1 MNLPAKILLSAKSPY
16 SDAGEGDDLVD
27 VEIGFTVVFI
37 RGLAKDSRSMET
49 TLEGSPLRCD
59 VDDDV
64 DDDVVLLVLV
74 LVEEEV
80 LDCELLDVSI
90 VSEFPVAFREFPRFE
105 EGFKGFKSNLAP
117 EVSERDRFLD

>member
-1 MNLPAKILLSAKSPY
+1 MNLPAKMLLSAKSPY

-49 TLEGSPLRCD
+49 TLEGSPLRF
-59 VDDDV
+59 DDDG
-64 DDDVVLLVLV
+64 DDDVVLVLV

-90 VSEFPVAFREFPRFE
+90 VSEFPVTFREFP
-105 EGFKGFKSNLAP
+105 
-117 EVSERDRFLD
+117 